1 MPDDPTVPALVRAWI
16 SGWTVSRGAADP
28 RPEPW
33 GWTIDV
39 GRERHPWRH
48 VLPAPA
54 EADVRK
60 LTEGTTVPWTW
71 LKLFDVD
78 EHALPWIGPGW
89 HLDAPGHLMTRQLHP
104 DAPPVPAGYRI
115 TTWSRGGVI
124 HGLVRTADGEY
135 AAGGQIGLGPADALG
150 TGAPLLAVADQIETA
165 PQHRRRGLG
174 SLLMRTLQSE
184 AHAAGARTG
193 LLVGTTEG
201 RALYTAL
208 GWQWHAPML
217 SLWYDPS
224 TPGEFPVGG
233 S

>member
-28 RPEPW
+28 QPEPW

-39 GRERHPWRH
+39 GQYRHPWRH
-48 VLPAPA
+48 VLPAPV
-54 EADVRK
+54 EADVRT

-71 LKLFDVD
+71 LKLFGVD

-89 HLDAPGHLMTRQLHP
+89 HIDVPGHLMTCRLRP
-104 DAPPVPAGYRI
+104 ETPAVPAGYRI

-124 HGLVRTADGEY
+124 RALVRTVDGEY
-135 AAGGQIGLGPADALG
+135 AARGQIGVGPGIGRGED
-150 TGAPLLAVADQIETA
+150 PVAVVDQVETA
-165 PQHRRRGLG
+165 PEHRRRGLG

-184 AHAAGARTG
+184 AHAEGARTG
-193 LLVGTTEG
+193 LLVGTTQG
-201 RALYTAL
+201 RALYATL

-224 TPGEFPVGG
+224 TPSDLPVGG

>member
-33 GWTIDV
+33 GWSIDV
-39 GRERHPWRH
+39 GQPRHPWRH

-54 EADVRK
+54 EPDVRK

-78 EHALPWIGPGW
+78 ERALPWIGAGW
-89 HLDAPGHLMTRQLHP
+89 HVDAPGHLMTCRLGP
-104 DAPPVPAGYRI
+104 ESPTVPAGYRI

-124 HGLVRTADGEY
+124 RALVRTTDGEY
-135 AAGGQIGLGPADALG
+135 AAGGQIGIGPGSDG
-150 TGAPLLAVADQIETA
+150 SPLAVADQIETA
-165 PQHRRRGLG
+165 PEHRRRGLG

-201 RALYTAL
+201 RALYSAL
-208 GWQWHAPML
+208 GWRWHAPML
-217 SLWYDPS
+217 SFWYDPS
-224 TPGEFPVGG
+224 TPTDHPLGG

>member
-28 RPEPW
+28 EAEPW
-33 GWTIDV
+33 GWSIDV
-39 GRERHPWRH
+39 GQPRHPWRH
-48 VLPAPA
+48 VLPAPV
-54 EADVRK
+54 ESDVRK

-71 LKLFDVD
+71 LKLFGVD
-78 EHALPWIGPGW
+78 ERALPWIGPGW
-89 HLDAPGHLMTRQLHP
+89 HVDVPGHLMTCRLRPETPAVP
-104 DAPPVPAGYRI
+104 DGYRI

-124 HGLVRTADGEY
+124 RALVRTVDGEY
-135 AAGGQIGLGPADALG
+135 AARGQIGLGPVVGIAPD
-150 TGAPLLAVADQIETA
+150 APLLAVADQIETA
-165 PQHRRRGLG
+165 PEHRRRGLG
-174 SLLMRTLQSE
+174 SLLMRTLQRE

-208 GWQWHAPML
+208 GWRWHAPML

-224 TPGEFPVGG
+224 TPSELPLGG